1 MAPSTTSPSATSTGA
16 TSTGATSTGATSTD
30 SVREAC
36 HRAIASLSGRV
47 LPYGSPHADYAF
59 GVVSYLAADLGEAVT
74 SLARADASEPSARA
88 AYALGLA
95 HAACGQGE
103 QAAAAFL
110 RSVEIAPELLE
121 GYYQAATA
129 LRTLGRGAEAT
140 AFLRQGVER
149 FRGTSW
155 ASYLLN
161 EMGVNLQLD
170 GDAEAAERSFRES
183 IAEAAGDSVAPRTN
197 LALVLERSGRTA
209 EARQL
214 IEQVMEETRRR
225 AAPHARPQ
233 ISFLVFYL
241 LGNLELADGHPLRA
255 CQAYERSLVF
265 LPHSASAWNSLAV
278 ALHAA
283 GRRRQAER
291 ALRRALAADP
301 GFHAA
306 RRNLES
312 LNPQGGPG

>member
-1 MAPSTTSPSATSTGA
+1 MPHSAVSPS
-16 TSTGATSTGATSTD
+16 ATSTD

-36 HRAIASLSGRV
+36 HQAIAALSGRV
-47 LPYGSPHADYAF
+47 LPHGSPHADYAC

-74 SLARADASEPSARA
+74 SLTRADAMAPSARA

-103 QAAAAFL
+103 QAAEAFL

-129 LRTLGRGAEAT
+129 LRGLGRGAEAV

-170 GDAEAAERSFRES
+170 GDVEGAERCFRES
-183 IAEAAGDSVAPRTN
+183 LAEAAGDSVAPRTN
-197 LALVLERSGRTA
+197 LALVLERSGRA
-209 EARQL
+209 EEARQL
-214 IEQVMEETRRR
+214 IEQVLEETGRR

-241 LGNLELADGHPLRA
+241 LGNFELADGHPLRA
-255 CQAYERSLVF
+255 CRAYERSLEF
-265 LPHSASAWNSLAV
+265 LPQSATAWNSLAV

-283 GRRRQAER
+283 GRRPQAVR

-306 RRNLES
+306 RRNLDS
-312 LNPQGGPG
+312 LTAQGGPA